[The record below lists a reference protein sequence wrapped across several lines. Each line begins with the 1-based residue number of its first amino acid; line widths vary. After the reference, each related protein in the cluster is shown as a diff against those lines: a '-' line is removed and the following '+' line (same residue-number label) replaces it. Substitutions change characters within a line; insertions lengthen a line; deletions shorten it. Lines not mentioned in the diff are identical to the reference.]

1 MGEKLVSVDPPSF
14 VLQLLKVNFSEGG
27 RVRREAV
34 QMSTTTNAQ
43 QPDPAGTK
51 ALLASLESVVMDL
64 NDMENMIE
72 NFEEPAAESFYS
84 KV

>member
-1 MGEKLVSVDPPSF
+1 MLPMATSKADPVS
-14 VLQLLKVNFSEGG
+14 
-27 RVRREAV
+27 
-34 QMSTTTNAQ
+34 
-43 QPDPAGTK
+43 TK

-72 NFEEPAAESFYS
+72 NFEDSTAEPFFS

>member
-1 MGEKLVSVDPPSF
+1 
-14 VLQLLKVNFSEGG
+14 
-27 RVRREAV
+27 
-34 QMSTTTNAQ
+34 MSTTTNKQ
-43 QPDPAGTK
+43 QPDPGTK
-51 ALLASLESVVMDL
+51 ALLASLEGVVMDL